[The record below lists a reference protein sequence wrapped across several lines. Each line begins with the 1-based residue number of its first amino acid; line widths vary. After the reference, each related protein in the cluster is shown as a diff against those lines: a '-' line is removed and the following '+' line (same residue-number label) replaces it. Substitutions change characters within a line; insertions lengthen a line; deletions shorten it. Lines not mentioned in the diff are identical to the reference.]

1 MTSARPRH
9 RDKATAALLATASA
23 IALLC
28 EPPGAAAA
36 DCAPAGAP
44 TAGIASPTMLYDALR
59 ARTGAQLL
67 AMDFLRRA
75 VEEECAWVYEVKV
88 LTASGSVVELDFKAD
103 GLGLIGAR
111 GPDNDREAAALV
123 ERFGGSAALL
133 KAGAKEGRAAV
144 DTSNAASNSGRGS
157 GDGGSG
163 GSGSGGGDG
172 EGGSGEGGGS
182 GSGSGSDGGSSGG
195 SGSSGSGSGGSGSD
209 GGEGGEGG
217 SGGGDGGHSGSGEGG
232 GD

>member
-67 AMDFLRRA
+67 AMDFRRRQ

-88 LTASGSVVELDFKAD
+88 LTASGSVVELDFNAD

-111 GPDNDREAAALV
+111 GPQGDREAVALV
-123 ERFGGSAALL
+123 ERFGGNPSVLDTGAREDRANSASS
-133 KAGAKEGRAAV
+133 G
-144 DTSNAASNSGRGS
+144 AASNSGK
-157 GDGGSG
+157 GSG
-163 GSGSGGGDG
+163 GD
-172 EGGSGEGGGS
+172 GGSGEGGEGGSS
-182 GSGSGSDGGSSGG
+182 GSGSGSSGSGG
-195 SGSSGSGSGGSGSD
+195 GGSGGSGSD
-209 GGEGGEGG
+209 GGGEGGDGGGEGG
-217 SGGGDGGHSGSGEGG
+217 GEGGHSGSGGG